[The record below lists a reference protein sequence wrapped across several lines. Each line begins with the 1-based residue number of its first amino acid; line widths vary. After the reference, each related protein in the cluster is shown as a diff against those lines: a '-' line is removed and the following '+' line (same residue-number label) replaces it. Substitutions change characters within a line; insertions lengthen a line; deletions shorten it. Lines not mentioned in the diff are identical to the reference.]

1 LNKNNINQ
9 LNTSIPINESKV
21 LIKSL
26 LKQKIP
32 GPNGLSIEFF
42 QTFKKLKPMLLKLL
56 HEIEREGTLSNL
68 FYEDS
73 ITLIPKPFK
82 EITRK
87 KKIETNFLM
96 NMDTKM
102 LNKLFGKKIQQHVVK
117 IIHHG

>member
-1 LNKNNINQ
+1 
-9 LNTSIPINESKV
+9 
-21 LIKSL
+21 
-26 LKQKIP
+26 
-32 GPNGLSIEFF
+32 
-42 QTFKKLKPMLLKLL
+42 MLLKLL